1 MDVVALT
8 GFEGGTSGPIADIHV
23 NVPSAHM
30 GRREDVHMA
39 PYHTVAISPMETDE
53 HTHH

>member
-8 GFEGGTSGPIADIHV
+8 GFQGGTSGPIADIHV

-30 GRREDVHMA
+30 GRMEDVHMA
-39 PYHTVAISPMETDE
+39 PRHTVAFFFMEADD